1 MLDALLPSLEALQL
15 SLAAG
20 KATTEL
26 EAFEAA
32 TCAAEQGAVDTVGM
46 KAKAGRAS
54 YVDEKELKHP
64 DPGAHAVG
72 IIMRALFQGYKL
84 VTEGTM
90 AQ

>member
-1 MLDALLPSLEALQL
+1 MLDALLPSLEAFKSALRTE
-15 SLAAG
+15 
-20 KATTEL
+20 ATNL

-32 TCAAEQGAVDTVGM
+32 TCAAEKGAADTVGM

-54 YVDEKELKHP
+54 YVDERELKHP

-84 VTEGTM
+84 
-90 AQ
+90 AYHQ